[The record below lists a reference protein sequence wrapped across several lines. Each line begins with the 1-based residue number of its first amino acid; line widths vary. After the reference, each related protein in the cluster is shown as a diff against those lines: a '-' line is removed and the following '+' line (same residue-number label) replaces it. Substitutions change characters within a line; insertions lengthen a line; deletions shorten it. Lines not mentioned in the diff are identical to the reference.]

1 MTRPQ
6 DLVLELA
13 DELAATGVPSPGADA
28 RWLVAHA
35 VGVDLGQLFLRPELT
50 DDEIGRVRELASRRA
65 EGEPV
70 QHITGEAPFRFETLR
85 VGPGVFVPRPE
96 TELVAGRAIEILAE
110 RTPER
115 RRVVEPC
122 AGSGA
127 ISRAIVRELGH
138 VEAYANERSPRALDY
153 LYENLRDTDVR
164 VVPGDFRTA
173 LTALS
178 GRADVVVCNP
188 PYVPETVR
196 ASLPADVVGRD
207 PDEALFAGPDG
218 LAVIRDLHVVAA
230 ALLRADG
237 WLVTEHDESHQ
248 EQVVNL
254 LVDAGWQEVVAHRD
268 LTGRPRF
275 VEARWPGGP
284 PATRWQ
290 DGARE

>member
-50 DDEIGRVRELASRRA
+50 DDEIGRARELASRRA

-178 GRADVVVCNP
+178 GRADVV
-188 PYVPETVR
+188 
-196 ASLPADVVGRD
+196 
-207 PDEALFAGPDG
+207 DEALFAGPDG